1 MHADSPEAAD
11 RRGIAAG
18 LACYTFWG
26 LLPLLFHAA
35 ARLGAGPF
43 EIVAWRAIWSLP
55 LAALLVF
62 MFGRGAGLRAL
73 AANPRNIRV
82 LLVSSVLI
90 ATNWTV
96 YVWAVNN
103 GHTLSA
109 SLGYYINPLL
119 NMMAGAMLF
128 GERIDKTGY
137 IAIGLA
143 TVGVIVQGLALGEF
157 PWVALLLGASFCA
170 YGVVRKQASADA
182 QTGLLVECVVLLIP
196 AVAYVLWLEHA
207 GASIF
212 GRHLA
217 PSLVL
222 VFCGPA
228 TVIPLAAFSF
238 AARRLQ
244 LTVLGFMQFI
254 APTLQFAVGLSA
266 GEHMTPLRAAS
277 FVLIWAGVAVYAL
290 GVRQRVRTNRRL
302 AMATSDA

>member
-1 MHADSPEAAD
+1 MQADPSEASD

-26 LLPLLFHAA
+26 LMPLLFHAA
-35 ARLGAGPF
+35 ARLGAEPF

-82 LLVSSVLI
+82 LLLSSVLI

-128 GERIDKTGY
+128 GERIDRTGY

-143 TVGVIVQGLALGEF
+143 TAGVIVQGLALGEF

-182 QTGLLVECVVLLIP
+182 QTGLLVESVVLLIP
-196 AVAYVLWLEHA
+196 AVVYVLWLEH
-207 GASIF
+207 GGTGIF

-222 VFCGPA
+222 IFCGPA

-238 AARRLQ
+238 AARRLP
-244 LTVLGFMQFI
+244 LTVLGFMQFVS
-254 APTLQFAVGLSA
+254 PTLQFAIGLSA

-277 FVLIWAGVAVYAL
+277 FVLIWIGVAVYAF
-290 GVRQRVRTNRRL
+290 GAQQRVRADRQL
-302 AMATSDA
+302 AVAKNAA